1 MNIIPNCFTLCHLE
15 SHNEQCNEQMNMSIV
30 FRCENHF
37 VLHLL
42 ENSAGKT
49 TALYKDWIHVMKN
62 ILFKLQLV
70 ILKSILSENVMGGEG
85 IGGVMWFV
93 R

>member
-1 MNIIPNCFTLCHLE
+1 
-15 SHNEQCNEQMNMSIV
+15 
-30 FRCENHF
+30 
-37 VLHLL
+37 
-42 ENSAGKT
+42 
-49 TALYKDWIHVMKN
+49 MKN

-93 R
+93 RYEHELFLSMLYF